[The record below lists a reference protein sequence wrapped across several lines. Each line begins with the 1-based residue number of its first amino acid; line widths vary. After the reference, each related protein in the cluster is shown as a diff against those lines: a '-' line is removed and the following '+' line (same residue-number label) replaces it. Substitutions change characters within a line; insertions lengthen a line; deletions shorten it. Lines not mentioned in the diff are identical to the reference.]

1 MSSIYDKTESRT
13 YLSPYNIL
21 LVELST
27 RVFNFQALDA
37 VVEDL
42 YRSYFATYGYAF
54 PLTGKCM
61 LLCSPLYGL
70 LIPHKLQFKN
80 KKYVSYFSFH

>member
-1 MSSIYDKTESRT
+1 MSLIYDKTESRT
-13 YLSPYNIL
+13 YLSPYDIL
-21 LVELST
+21 VKLNT
-27 RVFNFQALDA
+27 HVFNSKALDA

-61 LLCSPLYGL
+61 LLCNPLYGVL
-70 LIPHKLQFKN
+70 VLHKLKFKDTI
-80 KKYVSYFSFH
+80 YVSYFSFH